1 MLHGRSLL
9 CSRLEFH
16 YEQEQDP
23 KGIVGL
29 KRIIMKQGKENE
41 FESLF
46 MDLMTRVRK
55 HEKEVQLCS
64 LQIRTI

>member
-1 MLHGRSLL
+1 MDGVYYVPILS
-9 CSRLEFH
+9 SIMQ
-16 YEQEQDP
+16 QEQDP

>member
-1 MLHGRSLL
+1 MDGVYYVLGLS
-9 CSRLEFH
+9 SIMQ
-16 YEQEQDP
+16 QEQDP